1 MTATELSKPED
12 RVVLALAYARKAK
25 HHPDC
30 RCRTYDGYCTP
41 NHKLWSTAVDRELLA
56 IKRETP

>member
-1 MTATELSKPED
+1 MTVDLTQPQE
-12 RVVLALAYARKAK
+12 RIVLALAHARKAK

-30 RCRTYDGYCTP
+30 RCRTYQGYCTP

-56 IKRETP
+56 WEKE